1 MEFIKKIIREELE
14 KVLSALHETDFYKGI
29 EFATKP
35 KVNHKENIIYDY
47 DKGRVF
53 AGDNLEVDIDNLN
66 MYYLSEYL
74 PKSATEERWS
84 FEYMTVY
91 GTTLM
96 VDIIRKIVN
105 GKSLW
110 SMKFGQLYKGE
121 TMPTLSAQIT
131 NIEGYDN
138 FITVANEKMGPQID
152 PAKH

>member
-29 EFATKP
+29 EFSTKP
-35 KVNHKENIIYDY
+35 KINPKENIIYDY

-84 FEYMTVY
+84 FEYITVY

-105 GKSLW
+105 GKSFW

-138 FITVANEKMGPQID
+138 FITAANTKMGPEID
-152 PAKH
+152 PSKH

>member
-14 KVLSALHETDFYKGI
+14 KVLNALHETDFYKTA
-29 EFATKP
+29 ELNKKP
-35 KVNHKENIIYDY
+35 VDNPKENIIYDY
-47 DKGRVF
+47 EKGRIF
-53 AGDNLEVDIDNLN
+53 AGNNLEVDIDNLN

-84 FEYMTVY
+84 FEFMTVY

-96 VDIIRKIVN
+96 VDITRKIIN
-105 GKSLW
+105 KKSFW

-121 TMPTLSAQIT
+121 NIPTLSAQIT

-138 FITVANEKMGPQID
+138 FITAANIKMGPQID
-152 PAKH
+152 PSKH